1 LMELENMFLTI
12 IVITLEN
19 LKKGYFMEKEK
30 YRIKMEIIIKDLLS
44 MERKMAM
51 ETIIIKTEINITDSF
66 IEIGDKEEEK

>member
-1 LMELENMFLTI
+1 MELENMFLTI